1 MSFDTLAPYYRIMER
16 VTAGGILQRC
26 RTAFLAETTSCR
38 RALLLGEGPGRFL
51 EELLRTNPQVE
62 VTCVER
68 SPCMI
73 AEARSRLN
81 ASDLARVH
89 FVQADALTWQPLT
102 PSDGERVAE
111 GRVRGIVKSQERAR
125 PLRGGFDLIVTH
137 FFLDCFRRE
146 ELAALVAKI
155 AASATADAR
164 WLLADFRE
172 PERGWRRWR
181 GRAALALM
189 YGFFRVATGLSASRL
204 TPPDGF
210 LEASGFRL
218 AARRLANFEFAH
230 SDLWRRTAA

>member
-26 RTAFLAETTSCR
+26 RTAFLAETTSSR

-51 EELLRTNPQVE
+51 EELLRTNSQVE

-68 SPCMI
+68 SPRMI

-81 ASDLARVH
+81 ASGLARVH
-89 FVQADALTWQPLT
+89 FVQADALTWQPPQST
-102 PSDGERVAE
+102 
-111 GRVRGIVKSQERAR
+111 
-125 PLRGGFDLIVTH
+125 FDLVVTN
-137 FFLDCFRRE
+137 FFLDCFCRE
-146 ELAALVAKI
+146 ELAALVSKI
-155 AASATADAR
+155 AASGTADAR

-189 YGFFRVATGLSASRL
+189 YGFFRVATGLSASQL
-204 TPPDGF
+204 TPPDEF
-210 LEASGFRL
+210 LEAGGFRL
-218 AARRLANFEFAH
+218 TARRLANFEFAH